1 MRVTNQQ
8 TRAVAEYSPQPPAD
22 FKGEPSWVFAS
33 KQREGVNLGNHFQV
47 QTSRSE
53 TGILSGGDGEGN
65 LEIASDGQ
73 CVHDAFMPDE
83 SERLKKLEGDFAKAP
98 EDTMNAYSSLRSGPL
113 PLCERE
119 VKKFVLFLG
128 KHAPSV

>member
-1 MRVTNQQ
+1 LRVTNQQ
-8 TRAVAEYSPQPPAD
+8 TRAVAEYSRQPPAD

-33 KQREGVNLGNHFQV
+33 KQREGVNLGNHFPV

-83 SERLKKLEGDFAKAP
+83 SERLKKLEGDFAKAL
-98 EDTMNAYSSLRSGPL
+98 EESVNATL
-113 PLCERE
+113 LCDRGHSRCVSE
-119 VKKFVLFLG
+119 K
-128 KHAPSV
+128 